1 MSFCTS
7 GKIRFKLSKLSM
19 NYKFKVGCS
28 IENLKGVRD
37 FIRGS
42 LKNHNISELEI
53 SEIVLALDEMC
64 SNLMIH
70 AHQCNPDDLF
80 ELVINVEQNHPL
92 VFELIDDGTVFD
104 INEFNTPALDNIVH
118 EKRKGGLGI
127 RLVKSIMDKIEY
139 QKTGGRNICRLVK
152 TVHFI

>member
-1 MSFCTS
+1 MKYS
-7 GKIRFKLSKLSM
+7 
-19 NYKFKVGCS
+19 YKYKVGCS

-42 LKNHNISELEI
+42 LKNHDIPDLQI

-70 AHQCNPDDLF
+70 AHHCKNEDLF
-80 ELVINVEQNHPL
+80 ELVIHVDKGSPL
-92 VFELIDDGTVFD
+92 VFEIIDDGTVFD
-104 INEFNTPALDNIVH
+104 INEFSTPAIDNIIH

-127 RLVKSIMDKIEY
+127 RLVKSIMDKVEY
-139 QKTGGRNICRLVK
+139 QRTSEHTICRLEK
-152 TVHFI
+152 TVRFK

>member
-1 MSFCTS
+1 
-7 GKIRFKLSKLSM
+7 M
-19 NYKFKVGCS
+19 NYQYKVGCS

-37 FIRGS
+37 FIRGA
-42 LKNHNISELEI
+42 LKEHDVAELQISEM
-53 SEIVLALDEMC
+53 VLALDEMC

-80 ELVINVEQNHPL
+80 ELHIIVDRGTPV
-92 VFELIDDGTVFD
+92 VFEIIDDGSAFD
-104 INEFNTPALDNIVH
+104 INQFSEPALGNLVH

-139 QKTGGRNICRLVK
+139 QHSSGKNICRLIKKVDFK
-152 TVHFI
+152 

>member
-1 MSFCTS
+1 
-7 GKIRFKLSKLSM
+7 M
-19 NYKFKVGCS
+19 NYVYKIGCS

-37 FIRGS
+37 FIRIS
-42 LKNHNISELEI
+42 LRNHDVTDLEV

-70 AHQCNPDDLF
+70 AHNCNPDEIF
-80 ELVINVEQNHPL
+80 ELHILIEKNNPV
-92 VFELIDDGTVFD
+92 VFEIIDDGSVFD
-104 INEFNTPALDNIVH
+104 INQFSEPALNNIVH

-139 QKTGGRNICRLVK
+139 QKRGDKNVCRLTK
-152 TVHFI
+152 SVHFN

>member
-1 MSFCTS
+1 
-7 GKIRFKLSKLSM
+7 M
-19 NYKFKVGCS
+19 NYKYKVGCS

-37 FIRGS
+37 FIRTS
-42 LKNHNISELEI
+42 LKNHRIPDLVV

-70 AHQCNPDDLF
+70 AHHCNPHEMF
-80 ELVINVEQNHPL
+80 EINIYVEGNKPL
-92 VFELIDDGTVFD
+92 VFELIDDGSVFD
-104 INEFNTPALDNIVH
+104 INQFHEPALNNIIH

-139 QKTGGRNICRLVK
+139 QNMSGRNICRLTK
-152 TVHFI
+152 TLQA

>member
-1 MSFCTS
+1 
-7 GKIRFKLSKLSM
+7 M
-19 NYKFKVGCS
+19 NYKYKVGCS

-37 FIRGS
+37 FIRSS
-42 LKNHNISELEI
+42 LKHHGVPDLTISEL
-53 SEIVLALDEMC
+53 VLALDEMC

-80 ELVINVEQNHPL
+80 ELHIDVEKGNPV
-92 VFELIDDGTVFD
+92 VFEIIDDGSAFD
-104 INEFNTPALDNIVH
+104 INKFSEPDLGNLVN

-139 QKTGGRNICRLVK
+139 QSRSGRTVCRLIKKVQF
-152 TVHFI
+152 T